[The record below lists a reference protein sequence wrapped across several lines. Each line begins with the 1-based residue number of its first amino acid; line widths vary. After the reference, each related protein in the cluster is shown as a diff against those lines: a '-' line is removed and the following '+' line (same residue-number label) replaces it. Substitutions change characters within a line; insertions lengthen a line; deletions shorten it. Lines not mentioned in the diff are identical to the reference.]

1 MIESFQITYNNYKQS
16 LEDLQN
22 KIIELGHDL
31 EEHDVVIDT
40 LSKTD
45 DDRKCYRMIGG
56 ALVQS
61 DVKTTKPILTVK
73 RDNLNDTIS
82 KMKADLVKIATEFET
97 WKKDNKIQVVKQ

>member
-1 MIESFQITYNNYKQS
+1 
-16 LEDLQN
+16 
-22 KIIELGHDL
+22 
-31 EEHDVVIDT
+31 
-40 LSKTD
+40 
-45 DDRKCYRMIGG
+45 MIGG

-82 KMKADLVKIATEFET
+82 KMKADLVKIASEFET

>member
-1 MIESFQITYNNYKQS
+1 M
-16 LEDLQN
+16 
-22 KIIELGHDL
+22 
-31 EEHDVVIDT
+31 IDT

-82 KMKADLVKIATEFET
+82 KMKADLVKIASEFET